1 MEAEEQNSGEL
12 PPVLQVVDIQNY
24 LGIGKKQAYELCNSG
39 QFHVVRVGRLIKVSR
54 EVFVKWMNGTGDEKQ
69 GE

>member
-1 MEAEEQNSGEL
+1 MNQLHQNDEL
-12 PPVLQVVDIQNY
+12 PPVLQVTDIQNF
-24 LGIGKKQAYELCNSG
+24 LKIGKKQAYELCNSG

-54 EVFVKWMNGTGDEKQ
+54 EVFINWLNGNSDEKQ

>member
-1 MEAEEQNSGEL
+1 MEAEEKNSREL